1 MVTVEAKVP
10 LALADP
16 PNQVTVADIA
26 ALRDCLTTNATPP
39 AHLKRLVNRLS
50 VYAHPLPGT
59 SLYMMQERKFLH
71 SAIASPIYD
80 KNPWIHFIS
89 LGNCDLFE
97 EHLFRCI
104 FNDGNGKVVDYD
116 GNVLSEQEGKQF
128 LRDLNKAKRGQLLS
142 RYPAFAIRMFKIK
155 MEIILNDVLGGK
167 DGSLGDQ
174 FDYWARLE
182 FSRSHNAHL
191 HMLQSIRN
199 GLRCG
204 DNIAISKDSERI
216 IPELNEM
223 IKATCTAKLIPP
235 SASVEAETPLLCQPC
250 YESTEP
256 SEVCLTPFKTWN
268 CGRFPTGKE
277 FEWRPCNCG
286 LGREPHGSKQQAFT
300 DAEDPRRL
308 PFNGELDYTYRGG
321 IFADSRVQNLCR
333 NLQLANQIHYC
344 CFTCFKYNS
353 RCICRFM
360 FPRVMAELRARF
372 RRDYAD
378 ATDPEAEGLNNCY
391 LAMRKDGRTRK
402 RMVVVPPVN
411 NAHLNNH
418 PSDPLF
424 IAAHHGN
431 CDVKYMPE
439 STGTVEY
446 CTSYSTKAEKQDF
459 NTIANIFSKRIAG
472 INRAG
477 K

>member
-1 MVTVEAKVP
+1 MAATSRLSLQIMRTRKLEEYLLEMSNPHLFPYGRGGPGDDFSAHLDLQGSARVAKFASTALQGGGAFKRFQNDFRFIALCYYTSMRKRLSGVSYAAHRKDLDDVSPFQQEAIQMVRDGDQSSAAVPATDHEVASDQVPMVTVEAKVP

-39 AHLKRLVNRLS
+39 AHLMRLVNRLS

-128 LRDLNKAKRGQLLS
+128 LSDLNKAKRGQLLS

-223 IKATCTAKLIPP
+223 IKTTCTAKLIPP

-256 SEVCLTPFKTWN
+256 SKVCLTPFKTWN

-286 LGREPHGSKQQAFT
+286 LGREPHGS
-300 DAEDPRRL
+300 
-308 PFNGELDYTYRGG
+308 
-321 IFADSRVQNLCR
+321 V
-333 NLQLANQIHYC
+333 
-344 CFTCFKYNS
+344 
-353 RCICRFM
+353 
-360 FPRVMAELRARF
+360 
-372 RRDYAD
+372 
-378 ATDPEAEGLNNCY
+378 
-391 LAMRKDGRTRK
+391 
-402 RMVVVPPVN
+402 
-411 NAHLNNH
+411 
-418 PSDPLF
+418 
-424 IAAHHGN
+424 
-431 CDVKYMPE
+431 
-439 STGTVEY
+439 
-446 CTSYSTKAEKQDF
+446 
-459 NTIANIFSKRIAG
+459 
-472 INRAG
+472 
-477 K
+477 